1 MNIKPIYFSFKNLKI
16 YYFIPLFILYVF
28 LPILS
33 VGIVYMSG
41 SIENSYFLIFREVE
55 KYIPILSSWWITFI
69 FKEYI
74 EGDGNEILYCVDESG
89 KVKVFQ
95 ILLILIWYIIHISIL
110 FLGYSIFLDN
120 VFLEFLKTVIQCLFF
135 TSLLYML
142 IYTLKS
148 TTISFMIL
156 LIYELFAIFIN
167 SEIANYISIFENGEK
182 IILKTITTK
191 YLLVLLVSL
200 VFLMIG
206 IYKNKRFY
214 Y

>member
-1 MNIKPIYFSFKNLKI
+1 
-16 YYFIPLFILYVF
+16 
-28 LPILS
+28 
-33 VGIVYMSG
+33 
-41 SIENSYFLIFREVE
+41 
-55 KYIPILSSWWITFI
+55 
-69 FKEYI
+69 
-74 EGDGNEILYCVDESG
+74 
-89 KVKVFQ
+89 
-95 ILLILIWYIIHISIL
+95 
-110 FLGYSIFLDN
+110 
-120 VFLEFLKTVIQCLFF
+120 
-135 TSLLYML
+135 ML

-206 IYKNKRFY
+206 VYKNKKFY